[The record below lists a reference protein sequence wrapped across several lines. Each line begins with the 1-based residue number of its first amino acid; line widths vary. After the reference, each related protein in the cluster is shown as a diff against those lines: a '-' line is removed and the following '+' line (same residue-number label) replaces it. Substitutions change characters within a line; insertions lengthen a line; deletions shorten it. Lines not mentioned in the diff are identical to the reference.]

1 MGSSPNLGEQRSR
14 EYNYELGIMNSELKK
29 VWGLFLTTEFILAQV
44 IDGAWGVFFV
54 WVTFLFWELWYLMV
68 LDGVRVKAEKY
79 YNDIAGRF
87 KLSVGLIMAIE
98 TVFSVMSVVV
108 MFVPSAFSA
117 TVMGVAHSVR
127 FLAHSVLFI
136 WQISMLMNALAATM
150 TPEQYKNERGRIVLM
165 LVFAPIG
172 ALIMRNE
179 E

>member
-1 MGSSPNLGEQRSR
+1 
-14 EYNYELGIMNSELKK
+14 MNSDIRKR
-29 VWGLFLTTEFILAQV
+29 WGLFLITEFILAQV
-44 IDGAWGVFFV
+44 IDGAWGVLLV
-54 WVTFLFWELWYLMV
+54 WITFLFWEIWYLMV

-79 YNDIAGRF
+79 YNEIVGRF

-150 TPEQYKNERGRIVLM
+150 TPEQYKNERGRIVLS

>member
-1 MGSSPNLGEQRSR
+1 
-14 EYNYELGIMNSELKK
+14 MNSDIRKR
-29 VWGLFLTTEFILAQV
+29 WGLFLITEFILAQV
-44 IDGAWGVFFV
+44 IDGAWGVLLV
-54 WVTFLFWELWYLMV
+54 WITFLFWEIWYLMV

-79 YNDIAGRF
+79 YNEIVGRF

-150 TPEQYKNERGRIVLM
+150 SAEEYKLERGKIVLM

-172 ALIMRNE
+172 ALTMHNS
-179 E
+179 

>member
-1 MGSSPNLGEQRSR
+1 M
-14 EYNYELGIMNSELKK
+14 YNYKLRIMNSDIRKR
-29 VWGLFLTTEFILAQV
+29 WGLFLITEFILAQV
-44 IDGAWGVFFV
+44 IDGAWGVLLV
-54 WVTFLFWELWYLMV
+54 WITFLFWEIWYLMV

-79 YNDIAGRF
+79 YNEIVGRF

-150 TPEQYKNERGRIVLM
+150 TPEQYKNERGRIVLS

>member
-1 MGSSPNLGEQRSR
+1 M
-14 EYNYELGIMNSELKK
+14 YNYKLRIMNSDIRKR
-29 VWGLFLTTEFILAQV
+29 WGLFLITEFILAQV
-44 IDGAWGVFFV
+44 IDGAWGVLLV
-54 WVTFLFWELWYLMV
+54 WITFLFWEIWYLMV

-79 YNDIAGRF
+79 YNEIVGRF

-150 TPEQYKNERGRIVLM
+150 SAEEYKLERGKIVLM

-172 ALIMRNE
+172 ALTMHNS
-179 E
+179 